1 MFPVN
6 LRLTAISFLLS
17 VSVLQHCRVVAGRQ
31 KGNCAIAWV
40 LFAGEKRG
48 EGITIEIAE
57 KKKRNEASTVSAVVA
72 CGCIEPHLL
81 S

>member
-1 MFPVN
+1 M
-6 LRLTAISFLLS
+6 
-17 VSVLQHCRVVAGRQ
+17 VAGRQ

-72 CGCIEPHLL
+72 CGCIEPQLL